1 MIKANVNNGK
11 VEVTLDGTI
20 NDVMGDLCMLND
32 TVIKEL
38 ERKSG
43 IPAEKFLN
51 LITDAMKLVL
61 EENRIKEKSDIK
73 EEISDS
79 ISKDIFKDNDIR

>member
-1 MIKANVNNGK
+1 MIKANVKDG
-11 VEVTLDGTI
+11 EVRVILDGTI
-20 NDVMGDLCMLND
+20 DDVMGDLCMLND

-51 LITDAMKLVL
+51 LIADAMKLVL
-61 EENRIKEKSDIK
+61 EENRIEKSDIK

>member
-1 MIKANVNNGK
+1 MIKANVKDG
-11 VEVTLDGTI
+11 EVTVILDGTI
-20 NDVMGDLCMLND
+20 DDVMGDLCMLND

-51 LITDAMKLVL
+51 LITDAIKLGL
-61 EENRIKEKSDIK
+61 KENRIKEKSDIK

>member
-1 MIKANVNNGK
+1 
-11 VEVTLDGTI
+11 
-20 NDVMGDLCMLND
+20 MLND

-51 LITDAMKLVL
+51 LITDAIKPVL
-61 EENRIKEKSDIK
+61 EENRIDLKIT
-73 EEISDS
+73 I
-79 ISKDIFKDNDIR
+79 

>member
-1 MIKANVNNGK
+1 MIKANVKDG
-11 VEVTLDGTI
+11 EVRAILDGTI
-20 NDVMGDLCMLND
+20 DDVMGDLCMLND

-61 EENRIKEKSDIK
+61 EENRIEKSDVK

>member
-1 MIKANVNNGK
+1 MIKANVKKG
-11 VEVTLDGTI
+11 EVTVILDGTI
-20 NDVMGDLCMLND
+20 DDVMGDLCMLND

-43 IPAEKFLN
+43 IPADKFLN

-61 EENRIKEKSDIK
+61 EENRIEKSDIK
-73 EEISDS
+73 EEILDS

>member
-1 MIKANVNNGK
+1 MIKANVKDG
-11 VEVTLDGTI
+11 EVTVILDGTI
-20 NDVMGDLCMLND
+20 DDVMGDLCMLND

-61 EENRIKEKSDIK
+61 KENRIEKSDIK

-79 ISKDIFKDNDIR
+79 ISKDIFKNNDIR

>member
-1 MIKANVNNGK
+1 MIKANSKDGEVR
-11 VEVTLDGTI
+11 VTLNGTI
-20 NDVMGDLCMLND
+20 DDVMGDLCMLND

-43 IPAEKFLN
+43 IPAEKILN

-61 EENRIKEKSDIK
+61 EENRIEKSDIK

-79 ISKDIFKDNDIR
+79 ISKDIFKNNDIR

>member
-1 MIKANVNNGK
+1 MIKANSKEG
-11 VEVTLDGTI
+11 EVTVILDGTI
-20 NDVMGDLCMLND
+20 DDVMGDLCMLND

-43 IPAEKFLN
+43 IPADKFLN

-61 EENRIKEKSDIK
+61 EENRIEKSDIK

-79 ISKDIFKDNDIR
+79 ISKDIFKNNDIR

>member
-1 MIKANVNNGK
+1 MIKANVKDG
-11 VEVTLDGTI
+11 EVRVILEGTI
-20 NDVMGDLCMLND
+20 DDVMGDLCMLND

-43 IPAEKFLN
+43 IPADKFLN

-61 EENRIKEKSDIK
+61 EENRIEKV
-73 EEISDS
+73 DS
-79 ISKDIFKDNDIR
+79 INKDIFKNNDIR

>member
-1 MIKANVNNGK
+1 MIKANVKDGEVRATLNG
-11 VEVTLDGTI
+11 ELHDI
-20 NDVMGDLCMLND
+20 MADLCMLND
-32 TVIKEL
+32 TVISKL
-38 ERKSG
+38 EEKSG
-43 IPAEKFLN
+43 IPAEEFLN

-61 EENRIKEKSDIK
+61 EENRIEKSDIK

>member
-1 MIKANVNNGK
+1 MIKANVKDG
-11 VEVTLDGTI
+11 EVRAILDGTI
-20 NDVMGDLCMLND
+20 DDVMGDLCMLND

-43 IPAEKFLN
+43 IPAEKFLY

-61 EENRIKEKSDIK
+61 EENRIEKSDVK

>member
-1 MIKANVNNGK
+1 MIKANSKEGEATVI
-11 VEVTLDGTI
+11 LDGTI
-20 NDVMGDLCMLND
+20 DDVMGDLCMLND

-43 IPAEKFLN
+43 IPADKFLN

-61 EENRIKEKSDIK
+61 EENRIEKSDIK

>member
-1 MIKANVNNGK
+1 MIKANVKDG
-11 VEVTLDGTI
+11 EVRATLNGTI
-20 NDVMGDLCMLND
+20 DDVMGDLCMLND

-61 EENRIKEKSDIK
+61 EENRIEKSDIK

>member
-1 MIKANVNNGK
+1 MIKANVKDG
-11 VEVTLDGTI
+11 EVRATLNGTI
-20 NDVMGDLCMLND
+20 DDVMGDLCMLND

-61 EENRIKEKSDIK
+61 EENRIEKSDIK
-73 EEISDS
+73 EDISDS
-79 ISKDIFKDNDIR
+79 ISKDIFKNNDIR

>member
-1 MIKANVNNGK
+1 MIKANVKDG
-11 VEVTLDGTI
+11 EVRVALNGTI
-20 NDVMGDLCMLND
+20 DDVMGDLCMLND

-43 IPAEKFLN
+43 IPADKFLN

-61 EENRIKEKSDIK
+61 EENRIEKSDIK